1 MALQAINWVSLAMR
15 SNGKYLEAMSSL
27 IAIAMERAG
36 AVDTLMRSEAS
47 RGSERL
53 RSAMLDSITHE
64 FRRPLT
70 SIKASVTKN

>member
-1 MALQAINWVSLAMR
+1 MDRFLRHSRLLNWVSLAMR

-27 IAIAMERAG
+27 IEIAMERAG

-53 RSAMLDSITHE
+53 RSALLDSITHAID
-64 FRRPLT
+64 F
-70 SIKASVTKN
+70 N